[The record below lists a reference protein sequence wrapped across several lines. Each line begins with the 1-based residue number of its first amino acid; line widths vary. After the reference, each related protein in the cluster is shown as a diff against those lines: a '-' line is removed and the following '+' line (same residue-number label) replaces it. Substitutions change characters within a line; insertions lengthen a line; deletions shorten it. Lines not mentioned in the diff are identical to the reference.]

1 MGSETPRQD
10 SPLRRA
16 RRDQGKPLREV
27 AEAAGI
33 SVSYL
38 SMLENGLHC
47 PDRVRTAI
55 AAALERPEGE
65 LWG

>member
-1 MGSETPRQD
+1 MGSSETRPE

-16 RRDQGKPLREV
+16 RKEQGKPLREV

-33 SVSYL
+33 STSYL
-38 SMLENGLHC
+38 SMIENGLHC
-47 PDRVRTAI
+47 PDRVRAAL
-55 AAALERPEGE
+55 AAALELPEGE